1 MVNIFVREQCK
12 LAESDWT
19 LGLGEA
25 AHLLQNQLSPLT
37 LGEISWMRRST
48 LAVFIITLVQ

>member
-19 LGLGEA
+19 VGLGEA
-25 AHLLQNQLSPLT
+25 AHLLHI
-37 LGEISWMRRST
+37 E
-48 LAVFIITLVQ
+48 